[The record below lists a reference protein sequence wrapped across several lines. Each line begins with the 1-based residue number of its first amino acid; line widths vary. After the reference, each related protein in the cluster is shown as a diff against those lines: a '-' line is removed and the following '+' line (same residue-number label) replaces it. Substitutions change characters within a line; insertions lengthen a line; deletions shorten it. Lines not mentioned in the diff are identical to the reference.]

1 MSDAQERKL
10 ATILFADLV
19 GSTARAEAADPERT
33 RAELERFY
41 DAMSA
46 EIEAAGGT
54 IEKFAGDAV
63 MAVFGAPEALEDH
76 AERALHA
83 ALAMQR
89 RHAGLFAD
97 GPGLRIGVNTGEVVV
112 GRAREGSSFVS
123 GDPVNVAARLELA
136 AGPGE
141 ILVGD
146 RTVAAARGA
155 FEFAEPAEIDARGKT
170 APVACRRVLR
180 ALSLMRSRGVAG
192 LAPVFVGRDTELQRV
207 FDAYRTALQAS
218 RPALVTILGDAGVG
232 KTSLARA
239 LWQRLATEE
248 PEPLRRTGRCLA
260 YGEGITYW
268 PLGEVLKEHLG
279 ILDSDPP
286 EVALRRLGGREILGL
301 TLGLDLAGDVH
312 PLAARDRLHEAWIAF
327 LSGLAAERPVVLL
340 VEDVHW
346 AEDPLLELLERLARD
361 VEGPLLI
368 VATARPDFVDRR
380 KAWGSARIDA
390 TTLWLDP
397 LSPDDAGVLVE
408 RLLSVELPEVR
419 ELVLN
424 AAEGNPFFVEEVVGS

>member
-19 GSTARAEAADPERT
+19 GSTTRAEAADPERT

-89 RHAGLFAD
+89 RHAGLFD
-97 GPGLRIGVNTGEVVV
+97 EGPGLRIGVNTGDVVV

-123 GDPVNVAARLELA
+123 GDPVNVAARLEQA

-180 ALSLMRSRGVAG
+180 ALSLMRPRGVSG

-207 FDAYRTALQAS
+207 FDAYRAALQAS

-239 LWQRLATEE
+239 LWQRLADEE

-327 LSGLAAERPVVLL
+327 LSDLGADQPVVLL
-340 VEDVHW
+340 IEDVHW
-346 AEDPLLELLERLARD
+346 AEEPLLDLLERLARD
-361 VEGPLLI
+361 VQAPLLLL
-368 VATARPDFVDRR
+368 ATARPDF
-380 KAWGSARIDA
+380 IDA
-390 TTLWLDP
+390 RSGWGGPRVSSETIWLEPLPAEASATLV
-397 LSPDDAGVLVE
+397 DA
-408 RLLSVELPEVR
+408 LLASD
-419 ELVLN
+419 
-424 AAEGNPFFVEEVVGS
+424 